1 MFLIFILVFNLI
13 FILIFI
19 IIVNIGLDMS
29 EINIKEKSTSQSLA
43 TIRVASDFGA
53 APVPS
58 VPPGPPSG
66 HINHKNCLRHKVNK
80 IISE

>member
-1 MFLIFILVFNLI
+1 
-13 FILIFI
+13 
-19 IIVNIGLDMS
+19 MS
-29 EINIKEKSTSQSLA
+29 EIHIKEKSTSQSLA

-58 VPPGPPSG
+58 VPPGLPSG